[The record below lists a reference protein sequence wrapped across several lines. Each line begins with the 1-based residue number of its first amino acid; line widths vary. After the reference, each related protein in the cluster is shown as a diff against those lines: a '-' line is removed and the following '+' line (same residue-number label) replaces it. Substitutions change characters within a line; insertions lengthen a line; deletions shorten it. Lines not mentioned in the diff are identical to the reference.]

1 MADENDDS
9 RDPGNA
15 ERGELVSRIDELER
29 LLAEKKAE
37 ANHTGQLHMKV
48 GTDGIPVLEDL
59 FEADTF
65 NSMSDPDQVESL
77 ARDNEVVEDI
87 INKVDKEISQDLD
100 ELIAILKNSIIDEVK
115 TRLMQELS
123 HSKNPDADK

>member
-9 RDPGNA
+9 REPGNA
-15 ERGELVSRIDELER
+15 ERAELVSRIDELER

-37 ANHTGQLHMKV
+37 ANRTGQLHMKV

-59 FEADTF
+59 FEADKSD
-65 NSMSDPDQVESL
+65 SMLDPDQVESL

-100 ELIAILKNSIIDEVK
+100 ELIAILKSSIIDEVK
-115 TRLMQELS
+115 TRLMKELS

>member
-1 MADENDDS
+1 MGPGDDE
-9 RDPGNA
+9 RD
-15 ERGELVSRIDELER
+15 ELVSRIDELER

-37 ANHTGQLHMKV
+37 ANRTGQLHMKV

-59 FEADTF
+59 FESDTLDAMPGPVQLEVRSK
-65 NSMSDPDQVESL
+65 N
-77 ARDNEVVEDI
+77 NEIVEDI
-87 INKVDKEISQDLD
+87 IDKVDQEISQDLD

-115 TRLMQELS
+115 NRLLKELS

>member
-9 RDPGNA
+9 REPGNA

-37 ANHTGQLHMKV
+37 ANRTGQLHMKV

-59 FEADTF
+59 FETDTF
-65 NSMSDPDQVESL
+65 ISMPDPDQLESQ

-123 HSKNPDADK
+123 HPKNPDADK

>member
-1 MADENDDS
+1 MGAGDDE
-9 RDPGNA
+9 RD
-15 ERGELVSRIDELER
+15 ELVSRIDELER

-37 ANHTGQLHMKV
+37 ANRTGQLHMKV

-59 FEADTF
+59 FESDTLDAMPGPVQLEVRSK
-65 NSMSDPDQVESL
+65 N
-77 ARDNEVVEDI
+77 NEIVEDI
-87 INKVDKEISQDLD
+87 IDKVDQEISQDLD

-115 TRLMQELS
+115 NRLLKELS

>member
-1 MADENDDS
+1 MADENDNS
-9 RDPGNA
+9 REPGNA

-37 ANHTGQLHMKV
+37 ANRTGQLHMKV